1 MIYQLLIFQIWKKMN
16 VANALRGV
24 VNNTFKEKE
33 PWLIVTVTTTTV
45 LGAVWIWNFIFQDE
59 S

>member
-1 MIYQLLIFQIWKKMN
+1 MN